1 MDEKTLNDLLE
12 CSVCL
17 DRLEDSKVLA
27 CQHTFCTQCLEVIK
41 NHTNNRIKAFNSN
54 SKIFLGYIKKSKRA

>member
-1 MDEKTLNDLLE
+1 MDEQTLNDLLE

-17 DRLEDSKVLA
+17 DRLEDSKVLP

-41 NHTNNRIKAFNSN
+41 TNSFQDFLIKIK
-54 SKIFLGYIKKSKRA
+54 KILGDNKKSKRA